1 MGDAVGQRIEVTLGV
16 FAMLELAGEPIFR
29 NKAWQTGQ
37 KLEYAAHEMG
47 VFGGRNIAVIRQ
59 LADRPEEFHFAPGF
73 REFGHVGIANYGFQ
87 RLDIGARLGAGE
99 AILPGHGSK
108 AAAQALQGAKIKVR
122 VAPLQRTDSVE
133 VMVLKA
139 VDGFLVKSLR
149 FTGAAEGAVIHV
161 AAGAAG
167 DLAELAGAELAV
179 LEAIELSC
187 GGKGYVIDI
196 HVEAHADGI
205 GCHDVIHVTGLI
217 EGDLG
222 VAGARRQGAQ
232 DHGCTAILPPDE
244 FGHGIDHFGRESDN
258 GGPSGKPGHFL
269 DAGIGEL
276 GKARPGD
283 EAGLGQHDFKN
294 GFHGGS
300 AEKHGFLGA
309 PPVQNPVGENVA
321 ALEICAKLNLVDGEK
336 RHLDVGRHGLDG
348 CHPIARGSG
357 DDFFLAGHQGHGVVT
372 GPQPHPVIDFAGQ
385 KPERQADHAAAMGQH
400 ALHRQMGFAGIG
412 GAQYGGDIADLRH
425 PHKVDANWLMSTAR
439 IA

>member
-1 MGDAVGQRIEVTLGV
+1 VGDAVGQRIEITLGV
-16 FAMLELAGEPIFR
+16 LAMLELAGKPVFR
-29 NKAWQTGQ
+29 NKARRTGEE
-37 KLEYAAHEMG
+37 LENAAHEMG
-47 VFGGRNIAVIRQ
+47 VFGGRNVAVIRQ
-59 LADRPEEFHFAPGF
+59 LADRPEEFHFAPGC
-73 REFGHVGIANYGFQ
+73 REAGNVGIANYGFQ

-99 AILPGHGSK
+99 AILPGHGRE
-108 AAAQALQGAKIKVR
+108 AAAQALQGAEVEFG
-122 VAPLQRTDSVE
+122 VAPFQGTDSVE
-133 VMVLKA
+133 VMVLEP
-139 VDGFLVKSLR
+139 VDGFLVKSFR

-161 AAGAAG
+161 AAGAPG
-167 DLAELAGAELAV
+167 DLAKLAGTELAV

-187 GGKGYVIDI
+187 GGKGDVIYI
-196 HVEAHADGI
+196 HVEAHVDGI

-232 DHGCTAILPPDE
+232 DDGCTAILPPDE
-244 FGHGIDHFGRESDN
+244 FGHGIDHLGREGDD
-258 GGPSGKPGHFL
+258 GGPAGKPGHFL

-283 EAGLGQHDFKN
+283 EAGLGQHRFNN
-294 GFHGGS
+294 GLHSGC
-300 AEKHGFLGA
+300 AQKHGFLGA

-321 ALEICAKLNLVDGEK
+321 ALEIGAELNLVDGEE
-336 RHLDVGRHGLDG
+336 RHLDIRRHGLDG

-357 DDFFLAGHQGHGVVT
+357 DDFFLAGHQGYGVVT

-412 GAQYGGDIADLRH
+412 GAQYGGDISDLRH
-425 PHKVDANWLMSTAR
+425 PHKVDAKWLMSTAR